1 MGMLCVEHSKGRT
14 ICRESTVKHYGIMR
28 RNAAFMITKEVALP
42 ASLRGDRD
50 D

>member
-1 MGMLCVEHSKGRT
+1 MLSAAEQSKGT
-14 ICRESTVKHYGIMR
+14 SICRESIIRHYGTT

-42 ASLRGDRD
+42 ARLRGDRD

>member
-1 MGMLCVEHSKGRT
+1 MLCVEHSKGMT
-14 ICRESTVKHYGIMR
+14 ICRESTMRHYGIMMW

-42 ASLRGDRD
+42 ARLRGDRD